1 MSCKGWRLVAWGI
14 ALVGAVPFCLGFFS
28 GNFWGNPLSWVGLL
42 LLAASAVVG
51 AWKFRCPHCG
61 DYMGVGRYQPGHSCR
76 RCGHTLEKSREP
88 RARQG
93 DRLTAAGDALRS

>member
-28 GNFWGNPLSWVGLL
+28 GNFWGHPLSWVGLL

-61 DYMGVGRYQPGHSCR
+61 RHLS
-76 RCGHTLEKSREP
+76 
-88 RARQG
+88 
-93 DRLTAAGDALRS
+93 DRLPFSVARCPFCGGALDPEKPG